1 MICYNHSMSHLAVFA
16 LGPLRIEI
24 DGHPVQTSRHKALAL
39 LVYLALHPG
48 QQTRET
54 LSGFL
59 WPEYEQEKASAYLRR
74 TLWEIHR
81 MLGESW
87 LDADRE
93 AIGFNPDA
101 DLSLDVAE
109 FQSHL
114 TAIQRHDHPN
124 SVPCPECISHLHTAA
139 LLYRGD
145 FLDGFSL
152 RDSEAFEEWQ
162 SQQREAL
169 RGDYA
174 RALQKLANL
183 LVHAGAF
190 SEAILFAQRW
200 LSLDTFN
207 EEAHRLLMKAYAR
220 SGQRHQAVRQYQEC
234 LRILQTELGVSPDA
248 ATTTLYEAVVTGQ
261 YSPADENS
269 PQPSGN
275 LAQGTSTTDAVAAW
289 LGEAQ
294 SSQEMVATSSLP
306 VPATPFV
313 GRQQELDQIAALLA
327 DPGCWLLTLVGPG
340 GIGKT
345 RLAIE
350 AGLQRLNQSAQ
361 RVFFIPLSA
370 AETERSIA
378 PAIARAIRLVLRQNG
393 PAPEEQLLDF
403 LREKRLLLIL
413 DSFEGLVHW
422 AGLLEQIHTHAAGI
436 QMLATSRQR
445 LGLQGEWMMEVKGLD
460 YPGKQ
465 PEKTEGIPEAFQTY
479 SAVELFLQAARRAR
493 VTFQASTE
501 ELASVSRIAQLLE
514 GMPLGLELAA
524 TWVNT
529 LSCQEIADE
538 ISRGLDFLEA
548 SQWHGSERQR
558 SMRAVFDRSWE
569 LLSARE
575 QAILPCLSVFRGSFT
590 RQAAEQAAG
599 ISLRELAGLVDQSLV
614 RRTPQGRFDLH
625 DLLRQYCTEKLDQLP
640 ADSQEMHD
648 RHCAFY
654 SARLAEWNAALS
666 GVKQGQV
673 LREIEAD
680 IDNLQAAWDWAI
692 RYRQPDHLEQ
702 MVDGLCMF
710 YLRRGRFTDGLETCQ
725 RAFEAIQA
733 DTPDGDPT
741 PRARLSARLRT
752 WQAAVSLNLER
763 SEEAEQFLQE
773 SQSLLDDP
781 HLDPHQVIMEQIFTL
796 AIRGLLANLRY
807 HPDVTLKILQQASTL
822 AQKTTGKEPALF
834 IFNWRYLMGGT
845 ISREIYMQIEKS
857 LANMQPGSDP
867 FELGCYLFVLGIAEL
882 FHAYRMEKAEP
893 MLMESCQHFQQVDDP
908 STQVMIYMTLGYLLL
923 VQGRFEEAYTLKQ
936 RELDVYQDI
945 GDRRMIGIAQ
955 AEIGEVLCHQGK
967 YPEAEEHIR
976 MGMAFLHDR
985 NESQFALRQR
995 YLGDVLLAQG
1005 KYSEAYDAYQFSY
1018 NFFKSV
1024 DYKGWMLTALTGL
1037 SRTELAL
1044 GNRSAAW
1051 EHTRQALQIHHDIHL
1066 FTFFTYLSVAEM
1078 ALLLADRGETI
1089 QALELFGLVTRQGYL
1104 AQSRW
1109 FADMF
1114 GRVIETMAAHLPQEE
1129 QIAAKRRG
1137 QALDFS
1143 RTIDTLL
1150 TNS

>member
-1 MICYNHSMSHLAVFA
+1 MSHLAIFA

-24 DGHPVQTSRHKALAL
+24 DSHPVQTSRHKALAL

-48 QQTRET
+48 KQTRET

-81 MLGESW
+81 MLGEGW

-93 AIGFNPDA
+93 AIGFNLDA
-101 DLSLDVAE
+101 GLSLDVAE

-145 FLDGFSL
+145 FLDGFNL
-152 RDSEAFEEWQ
+152 RDSGAFEEWQ
-162 SQQREAL
+162 SLQRESL

-174 RALQKLANL
+174 RALQKLADL
-183 LVHAGAF
+183 LYQTGALGQ
-190 SEAILFAQRW
+190 ATTFAQRW
-200 LSLDTFN
+200 LALDTFN
-207 EEAHRLLMKAYAR
+207 EEAHRLLMKAYAC

-248 ATTTLYEAVVTGQ
+248 ATTALYEAVITGQ
-261 YSPADENS
+261 YGPAGENS

-275 LAQGTSTTDAVAAW
+275 LAQETSTTDAVAAW

-294 SSQEMVATSSLP
+294 SSQKMVATSSLP
-306 VPATPFV
+306 VSATPFV
-313 GRQQELDQIAALLA
+313 GRQQELEQIAALLA

-378 PAIARAIRLVLRQNG
+378 PAIARAIGLVLRQNG

-413 DSFEGLVHW
+413 DSFEGLVQW
-422 AGLLEQIHTHAAGI
+422 AGLLEQIHAHAAGI

-479 SAVELFLQAARRAR
+479 SAIELFLQAARRAR
-493 VTFQASTE
+493 VAFQVSTE

-524 TWVNT
+524 AWVNT

-548 SQWHGSERQR
+548 SQWHGPERQR

-575 QAILPCLSVFRGSFT
+575 QAILPCLSVFHGSFT

-625 DLLRQYCTEKLDQLP
+625 DLLRQYCAEKLDQLP
-640 ADSQEMHD
+640 ADSQETHD

-666 GVKQGQV
+666 GEKQGQV

-680 IDNLQAAWDWAI
+680 IENIQAAWDWAACHG
-692 RYRQPDHLEQ
+692 QLEQ
-702 MVDGLCMF
+702 LEQAVDGLCMF
-710 YLRRGRFTDGLETCQ
+710 YLRRGRFTDGLEACQ
-725 RAFEAIQA
+725 RADEAVQTA
-733 DTPDGDPT
+733 APEGDKPQ
-741 PRARLSARLRT
+741 RSRLSARLRT
-752 WQAAVSLNLER
+752 WKAAMSLNLER
-763 SEEAEQFLQE
+763 FDETEQLLQE
-773 SQSLLDDP
+773 SQSILDDP
-781 HLDPHQVIMEQIFTL
+781 GLNLQQAIAERVFTL
-796 AIRGLLANLRY
+796 VIRAILENIRY
-807 HPDVTLKILQQASTL
+807 HPSATLEYFRQACILV
-822 AQKTTGKEPALF
+822 QKANRQVPAFF
-834 IFNWRYLMGGT
+834 IFFWRYLMGGAASSELY
-845 ISREIYMQIEKS
+845 IQIEHN
-857 LANMQPGSDP
+857 LADMRADVDP
-867 FELGCYLFVLGIAEL
+867 AELGFYLFVLGIAEL
-882 FHAYRMEKAEP
+882 FHTYRMEKAEAL
-893 MLMESCQHFQQVDDP
+893 LMESCQHFQRVDDP
-908 STQVMIYMTLGYLLL
+908 PTQVMIFMTLGYLLL
-923 VQGRFEEAYTLKQ
+923 VQGKFEEAYMLKQ
-936 RELDVYQDI
+936 RELAVYQDL
-945 GDRRMIGIAQ
+945 GDRRMIGIANT
-955 AEIGEVLCHQGK
+955 EIGEILCHQGK
-967 YPEAEEHIR
+967 YSEAEEQIR
-976 MGMAFLHDR
+976 TGMAFLKGR
-985 NESQFALRQR
+985 SEMQFAFRQR
-995 YLGDVLLAQG
+995 YLGDVLLVQG
-1005 KYSEAYDAYQFSY
+1005 KKVEARDAYQFSY
-1018 NFFKSV
+1018 NYFQSV
-1024 DYKGWMLTALTGL
+1024 GEKGWMLTALTGL
-1037 SRTELAL
+1037 SRAELAL
-1044 GNRSAAW
+1044 GDRAAAW
-1051 EHTRQALQIHHDIHL
+1051 EHARQALKIYTEIHL
-1066 FTFFTYLSVAEM
+1066 YTFFAYLSLAEIG
-1078 ALLLADRGETI
+1078 LLLADRGEII
-1089 QALELFGLVTRQGYL
+1089 QALELYGLVTRQGYL

-1109 FADMF
+1109 FADLF
-1114 GRVIETMAAHLPQEE
+1114 GQVIGAMAAHLPQEE
-1129 QIAAKRRG
+1129 QTAAKRRG

-1143 RTIDTLL
+1143 GTIDRLL